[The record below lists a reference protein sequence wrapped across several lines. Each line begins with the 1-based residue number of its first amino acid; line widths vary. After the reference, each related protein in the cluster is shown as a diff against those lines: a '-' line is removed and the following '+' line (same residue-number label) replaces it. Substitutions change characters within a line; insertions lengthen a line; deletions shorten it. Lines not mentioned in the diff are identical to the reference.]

1 MLTRKEELIQEMR
14 LLLAEFYSNMN
25 RQYIKLTAR
34 HGQERK
40 VVLDTM
46 MMKIKSLPP
55 QERRKRANLHK
66 EEQKAWECKDN
77 KLYLDDTS
85 SRTLNDR
92 NGNY

>member
-14 LLLAEFYSNMN
+14 LLLAEFYSDMN
-25 RQYIKLTAR
+25 SQYIKLCAR

-40 VVLDTM
+40 VVLDM
-46 MMKIKSLPP
+46 MRTEIKSLPP
-55 QERRKRANLHK
+55 QERRKRANLHE

-85 SRTLNDR
+85 S
-92 NGNY
+92 

>member
-1 MLTRKEELIQEMR
+1 ML
-14 LLLAEFYSNMN
+14 FYT
-25 RQYIKLTAR
+25 YII
-34 HGQERK
+34 
-40 VVLDTM
+40 M

-77 KLYLDDTS
+77 KLYLDDTG
-85 SRTLNDR
+85 SRTLKDR

>member
-14 LLLAEFYSNMN
+14 VLLAEFYSNMN
-25 RQYIKLTAR
+25 SRFIKLSAR

-40 VVLDTM
+40 VVLDM
-46 MMKIKSLPP
+46 MMKEIKSLPP

>member
-14 LLLAEFYSNMN
+14 VLLAEFYSNMN
-25 RQYIKLTAR
+25 RQYIKMSGR

-46 MMKIKSLPP
+46 MKEIKSLPP
-55 QERRKRANLHK
+55 QERRKRVNLHK

-85 SRTLNDR
+85 
-92 NGNY
+92 

>member
-25 RQYIKLTAR
+25 RQYIKLSAR
-34 HGQERK
+34 HGQEWK
-40 VVLDTM
+40 IVLDTM
-46 MMKIKSLPP
+46 RMEMKSLPP
-55 QERRKRANLHK
+55 QERRKRTNLHK

-85 SRTLNDR
+85 SRTLNER